1 MSEHDNT
8 LASRLDSAWVD
19 EDRLKI
25 TPRRIDWE
33 TSFGWVVRLDEDG
46 ISIRTPKGDAIEYS
60 EVAELVRVLSVADDA
75 LTVDQY
81 APIPASPSREQY
93 TLAIARN
100 LALDAL
106 KGATAEVRDT
116 FGGV

>member
-46 ISIRTPKGDAIEYS
+46 ISIRTPKGDAIEYG
-60 EVAELVRVLSVADDA
+60 EVAELVRVLSAADGA
-75 LTVDQY
+75 RTVDQH
-81 APIPASPSREQY
+81 APIPASRLRSSHAA
-93 TLAIARN
+93 TWAHGS
-100 LALDAL
+100 ALN
-106 KGATAEVRDT
+106 VRPHAS
-116 FGGV
+116 GPL